1 MMPVNQKRA
10 KKAAALSD
18 SPFISTL
25 IATLP
30 DYTVD
35 AMRNVIQVVA
45 HTFQI
50 GYEINKYRVV
60 FRVAFPV
67 FHTSDMIGD

>member
-1 MMPVNQKRA
+1 MPVNQKRA

-25 IATLP
+25 IATLS
-30 DYTVD
+30 DYAVD

-45 HTFQI
+45 HTL
-50 GYEINKYRVV
+50 
-60 FRVAFPV
+60 
-67 FHTSDMIGD
+67 